1 MYNTRKED
9 ESMNEKVERY
19 YQFSNGLIIKTV
31 GDSLV
36 IYALNEHNEWEKRLD
51 LYAKFFDSASD
62 YVELTED
69 EVEYFLQERKG
80 KSR

>member
-1 MYNTRKED
+1 
-9 ESMNEKVERY
+9 MNEKVERY

-69 EVEYFLQERKG
+69 EVEYFFQERKG

>member
-69 EVEYFLQERKG
+69 EVEYFFQERKG

>member
-19 YQFSNGLIIKTV
+19 YQFSNGLIIKAV
-31 GDSLV
+31 GDSLTLYV
-36 IYALNEHNEWEKRLD
+36 LNDHNEWEKRFD
-51 LYAKFFDSASD
+51 LYAKFYDAASD

-69 EVEYFLQERKG
+69 EVKYFIEKRKG
-80 KSR
+80 QSR